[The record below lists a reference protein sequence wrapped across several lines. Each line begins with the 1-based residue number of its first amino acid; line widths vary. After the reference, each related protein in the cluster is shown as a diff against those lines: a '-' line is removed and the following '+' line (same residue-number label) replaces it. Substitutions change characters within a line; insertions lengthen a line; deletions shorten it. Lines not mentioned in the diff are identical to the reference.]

1 MWLQRVG
8 HDWETELNWDRW
20 CNRNFFHCYWL
31 ILLTEAQNMSESW
44 LNALGEKYNF
54 AFWKKVVLWYNWC
67 IINCSCVCVCV
78 CVCVYCVLSRVWL
91 FVTPWT
97 VAHQASLS
105 MGFPKQD
112 YWSGLPFPSPDLPNQ
127 GSNPCLLHCRKSLY
141 HWATW
146 EAASNC
152 ENLNF
157 KKNGG

>member
-105 MGFPKQD
+105 MGFLQTRILQWVAIPFTRGSSWARDQTHISCIGRRD
-112 YWSGLPFPSPDLPNQ
+112 FFFLLPLSHQESPI
-127 GSNPCLLHCRKSLY
+127 
-141 HWATW
+141 
-146 EAASNC
+146 
-152 ENLNF
+152 
-157 KKNGG
+157 